1 MPNYFAIGFVG
12 ILACVGVGMEYHRQS
27 VQAGVP
33 FSEFGPS
40 QFVAGV
46 KESVRSTIKE
56 RSDNIAAVKRAS
68 KWQGEMRSHLPDAP
82 EGWTRRGFDEGD
94 NSAVVPEGQKATR
107 GYGRDHHLSQFKHET
122 FANMKNLKHV
132 YKQER
137 SGQSDEDFLL
147 DMMQA
152 STYVYEKGDET
163 VLIELLKKDE
173 QETESESGITLAKSL
188 ARDLGK
194 GKFDKE
200 PEPFAVIAGIP
211 FFEAFDKEGLM
222 LGHYRV
228 LYAKIG
234 LNEEVRFIVHANASS
249 SSTRDILRAVDFE
262 ALNGLLRIP
271 MKHVSNA
278 LALPDAKTEQ
288 KYSGIANYVR
298 MVAELNLKTQLM
310 MRDSAYRVRSKPT
323 ALVEQYGA
331 ETPLRDMYVL
341 QYRDAMQRLA
351 LIDDLAHQSIN
362 MNDLINKADPPE
374 EAIQEAAVQSDTTQQ
389 AAEDDGDSGQLA
401 PVAIKPTMSEPLR
414 RELES
419 LERSTKVQT
428 QSNEAPRQQAAAKIK
443 PAKAPVKAKQK
454 PEKKIKVSRFGNGN
468 KRRTLGKSGCSGGSF
483 CKVGN

>member
-1 MPNYFAIGFVG
+1 
-12 ILACVGVGMEYHRQS
+12 
-27 VQAGVP
+27 
-33 FSEFGPS
+33 
-40 QFVAGV
+40 
-46 KESVRSTIKE
+46 
-56 RSDNIAAVKRAS
+56 
-68 KWQGEMRSHLPDAP
+68 
-82 EGWTRRGFDEGD
+82 
-94 NSAVVPEGQKATR
+94 
-107 GYGRDHHLSQFKHET
+107 
-122 FANMKNLKHV
+122 
-132 YKQER
+132 
-137 SGQSDEDFLL
+137 
-147 DMMQA
+147 
-152 STYVYEKGDET
+152 
-163 VLIELLKKDE
+163 
-173 QETESESGITLAKSL
+173 
-188 ARDLGK
+188 
-194 GKFDKE
+194 
-200 PEPFAVIAGIP
+200 
-211 FFEAFDKEGLM
+211 
-222 LGHYRV
+222 
-228 LYAKIG
+228 
-234 LNEEVRFIVHANASS
+234 
-249 SSTRDILRAVDFE
+249 
-262 ALNGLLRIP
+262 
-271 MKHVSNA
+271 
-278 LALPDAKTEQ
+278 
-288 KYSGIANYVR
+288 